1 MTYKQDK
8 KAGANRK
15 IWGKR
20 SLASVIDNVT
30 KEYRKEHGDILYNLI
45 KLWPKI
51 IGDRLSRIS
60 MPVKLQFSKGNTN
73 GTLIIEVMSPAF
85 SLEVQAMEHIIVQ
98 KVAVF
103 FGYQSIARI
112 RVQASNNRKRFAY
125 LENDLAEPLER
136 QKLMPE
142 ETDLM
147 IATIEEIE
155 DDELRQI
162 LSSLQQSYFE

>member
-30 KEYRKEHGDILYNLI
+30 KAYRKEHGDVLYNLI

-112 RVQASNNRKRFAY
+112 RVQASNNRNRFTSSQDDPA
-125 LENDLAEPLER
+125 APLKK
-136 QKLMPE
+136 QSLMKQ

-147 IATIEEIE
+147 TATIEEIK
-155 DDELRQI
+155 DAELRQI